1 MTKNRMGSLG
11 KLSDFGKVS
20 QPLESVPEQ
29 LLSSSIQESQ
39 DVQEHFSASLP
50 ETDTVQKPV
59 TINIKISREQHVWLT
74 DTARQVRENN
84 VEPVIPSDRM
94 FPQHLI
100 GVAIELLRNSDI
112 NWSEVKKPDDLKNK
126 LKV

>member
-1 MTKNRMGSLG
+1 MTKSRMGSLG

-20 QPLESVPEQ
+20 QPPESVPEQ
-29 LLSSSIQESQ
+29 SVSSSIQESQ
-39 DVQEHFSASLP
+39 NVQEHLLAGLS
-50 ETDTVQKPV
+50 ETDTAQKPV

-84 VEPVIPSDRM
+84 LEPVLPSDRM

-112 NWSEVKKPDDLKNK
+112 NWSQVKSPDDLKSK